1 MNEHWLLV
9 VLFKKKN
16 CVCIK
21 VVDSLHWENFEQT
34 HTLLTAQLT
43 RVTQLMGFTDAIVNV
58 TAEQVVPIEQRRAFN
73 FCGFHVL
80 ARVWMAANNQSAK
93 WLEHSHVD
101 TMRRY
106 IQYMTL
112 SKKIERHSIF
122 GCDHIE
128 SEEEEF
134 QL

>member
-1 MNEHWLLV
+1 M
-9 VLFKKKN
+9 
-16 CVCIK
+16 
-21 VVDSLHWENFEQT
+21 
-34 HTLLTAQLT
+34 HTALTAQLT
-43 RVTQLMGFTDAIVNV
+43 MVTQLMGFTDAIVNV
-58 TAEQVVPIEQRRAFN
+58 TEEQVVPAEQRGAYH

-80 ARVWMAANNQSAK
+80 ARVWMAATNQSHK
-93 WLEHSHVD
+93 SLQCSPHVD

-112 SKKIERHSIF
+112 SKEIMKHPMFRSAYV
-122 GCDHIE
+122 E